1 MAVGL
6 KTESSR
12 ERVKLWLNTSAPHT
26 PGPTFGVDRR
36 KPHHEQMKK
45 LIATL
50 SLSALFLG
58 AFAQENTRTVGG
70 SGPMISL
77 DKDVHD
83 YGAIDQGANGTCE
96 FKVTNTGD
104 QPLIISNC
112 QGSCGCTVPKC
123 DTAPV
128 VPGAS
133 TIITVKYDT
142 NRLGPINKSVTI
154 TSNAV
159 NAPTKVIRI
168 SGEVKAVAGATP
180 TSPVKAASPVA
191 PTSN

>member
-1 MAVGL
+1 
-6 KTESSR
+6 
-12 ERVKLWLNTSAPHT
+12 
-26 PGPTFGVDRR
+26 
-36 KPHHEQMKK
+36 
-45 LIATL
+45 
-50 SLSALFLG
+50 
-58 AFAQENTRTVGG
+58 
-70 SGPMISL
+70 MISL

-83 YGAIDQGANGTCE
+83 YGAIAQGANGTCE